1 MSVLEEL
8 RSVEDRVTSRL
19 NELRPLVEEYRELER
34 AARRLGIDPDK
45 ARSGRGASRRADSK
59 AGAPVRKP
67 AANGRRRRTAQPAP
81 RRRRSSSGPSR
92 RDQVLELVRQRPGIT
107 VPELGTELKVDPTGL
122 YRVVRG
128 LESEGAVKK
137 EGKAL
142 RPA

>member
-1 MSVLEEL
+1 MSVLDEL

-34 AARRLGIDPDK
+34 AARRLGIDPEK
-45 ARSGRGASRRADSK
+45 SRSGRAAARRTPARSTSK
-59 AGAPVRKP
+59 PS
-67 AANGRRRRTAQPAP
+67 ANGRRRSSAKSTT
-81 RRRRSSSGPSR
+81 RRRTSSSGPRR
-92 RDQVLELVRQRPGIT
+92 RDQVLALVQQRPGIT